1 MTLNPPLCVD
11 GVVYGSSFYEALLWK
26 ETSCRAPEQEV
37 LYCDT
42 LLEIFYYLDQ
52 HWSWLF
58 LYQHT
63 IQSIFALSFFQS
75 IMSDSRTL
83 RALIDTLASHL
94 TVTIRHQT
102 HTTKTFYNDHLCT
115 ATMAETTE
123 TEPEWAAGFVRQY
136 RATLEEWRV
145 LAKILT
151 INLNVVKDPL

>member
-83 RALIDTLASHL
+83 RALIDTSASHL

-102 HTTKTFYNDHLCT
+102 HIQQKLS
-115 ATMAETTE
+115 TMTIFALPQWQRQQKQ
-123 TEPEWAAGFVRQY
+123 PEWAAGFVRQY

>member
-1 MTLNPPLCVD
+1 MCFCAPVNDFKPHLVS
-11 GVVYGSSFYEALLWK
+11 GVVYGSSLHEALLWK

-83 RALIDTLASHL
+83 RALIETSASHL
-94 TVTIRHQT
+94 TVTIRHEIHIQQ
-102 HTTKTFYNDHLCT
+102 KLS
-115 ATMAETTE
+115 TMTIFAL
-123 TEPEWAAGFVRQY
+123 PQCQRQQK
-136 RATLEEWRV
+136 RSQNEQQALRDNTG
-145 LAKILT
+145 
-151 INLNVVKDPL
+151 PH